1 MRWTRRDTAL
11 AELSAMTALIL
22 TYIWIW
28 RDAFPGDVLAVV
40 GGYFGIALSSH
51 WRRGETASG
60 LGLRWDDWK
69 SGTRGASPVVACA
82 VSAPLVAGALL
93 DSLHFPATLHLL
105 ASLAWLLVWGTL
117 QQYGLLCFFYRR
129 MNEVLPDPRAATAG
143 TAVLFAT
150 FHLPNPF
157 LTAVTTAAGVLSC
170 TLYRRGVN
178 VFVLGAAH
186 AAISMALYYG
196 LPESLTHGLR
206 VGPAYLAR

>member
-1 MRWTRRDTAL
+1 MRSTRRVTAL
-11 AELSAMTALIL
+11 AEVSAMTALIL

-28 RDAFPGDVLAVV
+28 RGAFPGAVLVV
-40 GGYFGIALSSH
+40 AAGYFGIALSSH
-51 WRRGETASG
+51 WRRGETARE
-60 LGLRWDDWK
+60 LGLRWEDWR

-82 VSAPLVAGALL
+82 VSAPLAAGALL
-93 DSLHFPATLHLL
+93 DSLHFPAAIHLV

-129 MNEVLPDPRAATAG
+129 MNELLVDPRVATAC
-143 TAVLFAT
+143 TAALFAT

-157 LTAVTTAAGVLSC
+157 LAPVTVVAGFVSC

-196 LPESLTHGLR
+196 LPESVTHGLR
-206 VGPAYLAR
+206 VGPSYLER